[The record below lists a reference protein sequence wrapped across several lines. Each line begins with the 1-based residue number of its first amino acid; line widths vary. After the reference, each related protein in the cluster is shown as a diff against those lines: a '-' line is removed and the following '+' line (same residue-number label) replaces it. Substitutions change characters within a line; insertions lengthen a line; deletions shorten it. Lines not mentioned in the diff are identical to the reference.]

1 MLKSQTSKIP
11 KHKRIHELIIKDK
24 IWERTA
30 DIYRPYQEI
39 LNPAQLRYARIQA
52 AIRMLIH
59 NDDIDKEND

>member
-1 MLKSQTSKIP
+1 MLKSQTSKP
-11 KHKRIHELIIKDK
+11 KHKNIHQLIINDK

-39 LNPAQLRYARIQA
+39 LNPVELRYARIQA

-59 NDDIDKEND
+59 DDDVGKDNE